1 MKNKIEFIEN
11 ERTVLKFKMD
21 VNSFLGSYSHEDKLL
36 TLEWNPT
43 YGAEEVEGVSLR
55 DARKDEVVDYKY
67 GGQLAAYCITVRLDS
82 RRLGRIYLYRNAR
95 IGHINA
101 YPVTE
106 GTAGAYHTLILPC
119 VNPDD
124 RAAVFSSS
132 TFEEVKKLITNFIDV
147 LVTSFIVK
155 LSGGEE

>member
-11 ERTVLKFKMD
+11 ERFVLKFKMD

-43 YGAEEVEGVSLR
+43 YGADEVEGVSLI

-101 YPVTE
+101 YPVAE
-106 GTAGAYHTLILPC
+106 GIVGAYHILVLPY
-119 VNPDD
+119 VRSVHIPS
-124 RAAVFSSS
+124 VFSAP
-132 TFEEVKKLITNFIDV
+132 TFEEVKKIIISSIDV
-147 LVTSFIVK
+147 LM
-155 LSGGEE
+155 GGEK

>member
-43 YGAEEVEGVSLR
+43 YGADEVEGVSLL
-55 DARKDEVVDYKY
+55 DAREEEVVDYKY

-82 RRLGRIYLYRNAR
+82 KRVGRIYLYRNAR

-101 YPVTE
+101 YPVAE
-106 GTAGAYHTLILPC
+106 GTAGAYHILILPC

-132 TFEEVKKLITNFIDV
+132 TFEGVKKIITIFIDG
-147 LVTSFIVK
+147 LVKSFIDK
-155 LSGGEE
+155 LAGGEE

>member
-43 YGAEEVEGVSLR
+43 YGADEVEGVSLI

-101 YPVTE
+101 YPVAE
-106 GTAGAYHTLILPC
+106 GTAGAYHVLVLPW
-119 VNPDD
+119 VRTADD
-124 RAAVFSSS
+124 RANVFSAS
-132 TFEEVKKLITNFIDV
+132 TFEEVKKIIINSIDE
-147 LVTSFIVK
+147 LV
-155 LSGGEE
+155 GGEK

>member
-43 YGAEEVEGVSLR
+43 YGADEVEGVSLR
-55 DARKDEVVDYKY
+55 DARKAEVVEYKY
-67 GGQLAAYCITVRLDS
+67 GGQLAAYCVTVRLDS
-82 RRLGRIYLYRNAR
+82 RRLGRVYLYRNAR

-101 YPVTE
+101 YPVAE
-106 GTAGAYHTLILPC
+106 GTAGAYHVLVLPR
-119 VNPDD
+119 VRAYDK
-124 RAAVFSSS
+124 AAVFSCP
-132 TFEEVKKLITNFIDV
+132 TFEEVKKIVI
-147 LVTSFIVK
+147 SFINELV
-155 LSGGEE
+155 GGEK

>member
-43 YGAEEVEGVSLR
+43 YGADEVEGVSLL
-55 DARKDEVVDYKY
+55 DAREEEVVDYKY

-101 YPVTE
+101 YPVAE
-106 GTAGAYHTLILPC
+106 GTAGAYHVLVLRDVSP
-119 VNPDD
+119 VGMAD
-124 RAAVFSSS
+124 VFSAS
-132 TFEEVKKLITNFIDV
+132 TFEEVKKIIINSIDKLVVIFIDE
-147 LVTSFIVK
+147 LA
-155 LSGGEE
+155 GGEK

>member
-11 ERTVLKFKMD
+11 ERTVLKFKID
-21 VNSFLGSYSHEDKLL
+21 VNSFFGSYSHEDKLL

-43 YGAEEVEGVSLR
+43 YGANEVEGFSLS

-101 YPVTE
+101 YPVE
-106 GTAGAYHTLILPC
+106 DGTIGAYHILVLPYAR
-119 VNPDD
+119 P
-124 RAAVFSSS
+124 AHMPTFFSTP
-132 TFEEVKKLITNFIDV
+132 TFEKVKKIIISSINELM
-147 LVTSFIVK
+147 
-155 LSGGEE
+155 GGEK

>member
-43 YGAEEVEGVSLR
+43 YGADEVEGVSLR
-55 DARKDEVVDYKY
+55 DARKAEVVEYKY

-101 YPVTE
+101 YPVSE
-106 GTAGAYHTLILPC
+106 GTAGAYHVLVLPR
-119 VNPDD
+119 VRADD
-124 RAAVFSSS
+124 MAAVFSAP
-132 TFEEVKKLITNFIDV
+132 TFEEVKKIVI
-147 LVTSFIVK
+147 SFINELVR
-155 LSGGEE
+155 GEK